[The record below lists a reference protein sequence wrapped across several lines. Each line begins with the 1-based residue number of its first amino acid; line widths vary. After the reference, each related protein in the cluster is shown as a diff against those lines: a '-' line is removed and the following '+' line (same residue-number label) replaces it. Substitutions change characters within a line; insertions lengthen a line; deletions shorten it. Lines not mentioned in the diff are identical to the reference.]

1 MQSGQRTR
9 STAQAVP
16 LEVVR
21 DDETP
26 TEIKAGRK
34 RKLTPAIFE
43 KIMAVIEAGG
53 RVTPACRQHGI
64 SPVTLF
70 MRVGRNLEEAK
81 RFAEAKQIRLQKWH
95 EEWLGEMHEHAKRS
109 PWATAWLLERNFPE
123 LYALRE
129 FVRPVAN
136 GSQLVGD
143 KVPEERLRE
152 YGRLMLEFAQQNQA
166 KAQGE
171 PPSLPAPA
179 SNPLSSKCLSTSYLY
194 LTTCL
199 VPNQSNNIYERKM
212 SSVSPRES

>member
-1 MQSGQRTR
+1 MESGQRKR

-21 DDETP
+21 DHDEETP
-26 TEIKAGRK
+26 GEIKAGRK

-70 MRVGRNLEEAK
+70 MRVGRNPEEAK

-129 FVRPVAN
+129 FTRPVTN
-136 GSQLVGD
+136 GGQPIGD
-143 KVPEERLRE
+143 RVSEERLRE
-152 YGRLMLEFAQQNQA
+152 YGRLMLEFVQQNQA
-166 KAQGE
+166 KAVTQ
-171 PPSLPAPA
+171 SVALPAPE
-179 SNPLSSKCLSTSYLY
+179 KG
-194 LTTCL
+194 
-199 VPNQSNNIYERKM
+199 
-212 SSVSPRES
+212 

>member
-1 MQSGQRTR
+1 MQSGTR

-21 DDETP
+21 DQDEETP

-34 RKLTPAIFE
+34 RKLTPPIFE

-70 MRVGRNLEEAK
+70 MRVGRNPEEAK

-129 FVRPVAN
+129 FTRSVTN
-136 GSQLVGD
+136 GSQSIGD
-143 KVPEERLRE
+143 KVSEDQLRKYAE
-152 YGRLMLEFAQQNQA
+152 LMEQFRQENGA
-166 KAQGE
+166 KT
-171 PPSLPAPA
+171 PSLTAPGTA
-179 SNPLSSKCLSTSYLY
+179 GKQ
-194 LTTCL
+194 
-199 VPNQSNNIYERKM
+199 VA
-212 SSVSPRES
+212 

>member
-1 MQSGQRTR
+1 MESAQRRR
-9 STAQAVP
+9 STGQAVP

-21 DDETP
+21 DDETS

-43 KIMAVIEAGG
+43 KIMAVIESGG

-70 MRVGRNLEEAK
+70 MRVGRNPEEAK

-109 PWATAWLLERNFPE
+109 PWATSWLLERNFPE

-129 FVRPVAN
+129 FTRPVTN
-136 GSQLVGD
+136 GSQPIGD
-143 KVPEERLRE
+143 RVPEERLRE

-166 KAQGE
+166 KAVAQ
-171 PPSLPAPA
+171 STALPASETA
-179 SNPLSSKCLSTSYLY
+179 TG
-194 LTTCL
+194 
-199 VPNQSNNIYERKM
+199 
-212 SSVSPRES
+212 